1 MMPEANQNF
10 SKLVLFKICQ
20 NYTFNAQTD
29 QSITLIYYKYSLNF
43 VKNLRKFLFYCFVS
57 SNLFKFF

>member
-43 VKNLRKFLFYCFVS
+43 VKNLRKFLF
-57 SNLFKFF
+57 